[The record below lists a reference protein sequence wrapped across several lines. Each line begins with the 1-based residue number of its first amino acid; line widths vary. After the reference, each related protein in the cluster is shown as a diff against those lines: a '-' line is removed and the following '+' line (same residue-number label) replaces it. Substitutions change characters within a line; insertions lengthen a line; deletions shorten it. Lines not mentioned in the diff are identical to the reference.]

1 MNPITS
7 PENPKGSPKPTA
19 ATMTTGRLEAF
30 SDGAFAIAITLLVLG
45 IAVPSPA
52 RRSGLS
58 SSGSGHPRLRGELPA
73 DRRDLDQPPRHLP
86 AHRPRRR
93 HAAGAQHPA
102 ALVFAFLPFPTAVL
116 AEAFLRG
123 TDEGIAVTLYGGTLV
138 VDSLFANAVW
148 QYAARGHLLG
158 AHLTAG
164 EARQIGRRYL
174 VGLLLYAVSIV
185 VGLVPAWLALYACLA
200 AFYLWPGGIDEVTL
214 AGTAD
219 LGVSTGRREGDS

>member
-1 MNPITS
+1 MVSFLLIGAIWINHHAIF
-7 PENPKGSPKPTA
+7 
-19 ATMTTGRLEAF
+19 RHIVRV
-30 SDGAFAIAITLLVLG
+30 DGTLLVLN
-45 IAVPSPA
+45 I
-52 RRSGLS
+52 LQ
-58 SSGSGHPRLRGELPA
+58 LM
-73 DRRDLDQPPRHLP
+73 
-86 AHRPRRR
+86 
-93 HAAGAQHPA
+93 
-102 ALVFAFLPFPTAVL
+102 VFAFLPFPTAVL

-138 VDSLFANAVW
+138 VGSLFVNAVW
-148 QYAARGHLLG
+148 QYAARAHLLG

-185 VGLVPAWLALYACLA
+185 VGLVLPWLALLLYACLA
-200 AFYLWPGGIDEVTL
+200 AFYLWPGGIDKVTL